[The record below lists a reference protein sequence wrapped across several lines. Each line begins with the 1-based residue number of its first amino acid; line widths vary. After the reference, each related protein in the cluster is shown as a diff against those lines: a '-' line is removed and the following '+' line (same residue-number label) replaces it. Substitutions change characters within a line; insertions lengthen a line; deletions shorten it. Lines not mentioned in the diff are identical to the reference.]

1 MAAEE
6 ELSPGLAFWRS
17 VRNIDKIKINSLW
30 LAARNALAVALPLGV
45 GIVWGHPLAGVAV
58 TTGALN
64 VSFSDGR
71 DPYWQR
77 ARRMLLWS
85 VLGALAVFAGSVT
98 GAHALPAILVAV
110 AWAFA
115 AGMLIAISTHAGDLG
130 LNTLVTVIVFEARGA
145 MPAQGAL
152 EAGLLVLAGGLLQTA
167 FALLLW
173 PVHRYEPERRAVGGV
188 YRALS
193 QEVDP
198 HSDVPA
204 STPLTPPTTEA
215 QDTILALGRDHSV
228 AGERFRLLFDQ
239 ADRLRLSTYRIG
251 RLRDELGEGDNQRS
265 EAEGEAAAAIDS
277 LLTVVSR
284 LLAAV
289 AESLLG
295 EGKSANLSA
304 PLEVLRTQVS
314 VAQLQKSAA
323 SFPLASSIAAAVDVL
338 AGQMRLVAQL
348 AEHTTPQGSRE
359 FARRQGAAPLKLQA
373 AGWVATLRANLDFRS
388 AICRHAI
395 RLGLCVA
402 LGDVIERSLN
412 WQRAYWLPMTIAV
425 VLKPDFTTTFSRGA
439 LRLLGTL
446 GGLLLATALY
456 HLLPPS
462 GASQLLLVGIFTFL
476 LRYLGPANY
485 GVFTLAVSGL
495 IVFLIAAAGVPPG
508 EVIAARGANTAAGG
522 ILALVAYALWPTWER
537 TQVSDA
543 LADMLDSSRLYFRA
557 IVQRFASDKPELD
570 AELDDARRDWRRS
583 RTAAEASVDRVN
595 SEPGTAGATRE
606 CLTAMLASSH
616 ALLHAVMGLEAGMM
630 QTPIE
635 TRIQTPPEA
644 LITFANDVEFTLYF
658 LASALR
664 GSRTASEALP
674 ELREDYRR
682 MVEARG
688 GLPAGD
694 EYVLIETDRLTVN
707 LNTLREQ
714 VLRYVRGC

>member
-1 MAAEE
+1 
-6 ELSPGLAFWRS
+6 
-17 VRNIDKIKINSLW
+17 
-30 LAARNALAVALPLGV
+30 
-45 GIVWGHPLAGVAV
+45 
-58 TTGALN
+58 
-64 VSFSDGR
+64 
-71 DPYWQR
+71 
-77 ARRMLLWS
+77 
-85 VLGALAVFAGSVT
+85 
-98 GAHALPAILVAV
+98 
-110 AWAFA
+110 
-115 AGMLIAISTHAGDLG
+115 
-130 LNTLVTVIVFEARGA
+130 
-145 MPAQGAL
+145 
-152 EAGLLVLAGGLLQTA
+152 
-167 FALLLW
+167 
-173 PVHRYEPERRAVGGV
+173 
-188 YRALS
+188 
-193 QEVDP
+193 
-198 HSDVPA
+198 
-204 STPLTPPTTEA
+204 
-215 QDTILALGRDHSV
+215 LGRDHSV

-323 SFPLASSIAAAVDVL
+323 SFPLAGSIAAAVDVL